1 MRKRRDILEKFELER
16 QTTLRLV
23 YGMER
28 SWNDISGVICT
39 DKRRIGVFRTLG
51 YCKDRRQDH

>member
-23 YGMER
+23 YGHGEE
-28 SWNDISGVICT
+28 
-39 DKRRIGVFRTLG
+39 LE
-51 YCKDRRQDH
+51 